1 MLENHEIESRILAV
15 GPWEMIWLKSCSDLP
30 NASKLITP
38 DGFVYEEHA

>member
-15 GPWEMIWLKSCSDLP
+15 GPWEMIWPKSCSDLP